1 MTIMKTFRLFSMAAM
16 AIAMASCSNDDNVL
30 EQQPAQQQGTMHF
43 TATIAAPNSGATTRT
58 TYNETGDG
66 YINVAWKEG
75 DEIALVHG
83 GVKDVVTVGIPNSD
97 GSAPI
102 SGTITVGTDEEDV
115 VLVYPADAVG
125 KPTGGTGGTGF
136 SNNPIYWAKVHNQDG
151 TLEYIQNNID
161 FRKGVGKLAVS
172 GALATASLKESV
184 SMPSMIAIW
193 KLTLQDDATP
203 TPNAL
208 AATGVTVSVNGIP
221 VARATSAAKSTYY
234 LCMVPSYMVDSH
246 VNASGDGLTIDAT
259 VGSDTYRFTKAGV
272 SLTEGLFYQS
282 TLTMAS
288 LLKTPLTLKALT
300 DGKIKVTKPKN
311 GMQYSLNGGT
321 KTDMNGGTT
330 EIPVEAGDKVRFYGN
345 GTSIT
350 SYNGTTI
357 TGTAWMKVY
366 GNIMSLVDENNF
378 ATTAAMLSS
387 TNAFKQL
394 FYNNVNLIDA
404 SGLLLPATELTRY
417 CYCQMFYGCTKLT
430 MAPELPAKTLD
441 TGCYTAMFND
451 CKRLTAAPELPAT
464 TLADFC
470 YDSMFT
476 GCSSLT
482 SVTCLAT
489 SGINSNKSTDSWLL
503 NVAYTGTFIAA
514 STAVWPDGNN
524 GIPSNWTRLNPD
536 GTPYVAP

>member
-1 MTIMKTFRLFSMAAM
+1 
-16 AIAMASCSNDDNVL
+16 
-30 EQQPAQQQGTMHF
+30 
-43 TATIAAPNSGATTRT
+43 
-58 TYNETGDG
+58 
-66 YINVAWKEG
+66 
-75 DEIALVHG
+75 
-83 GVKDVVTVGIPNSD
+83 
-97 GSAPI
+97 
-102 SGTITVGTDEEDV
+102 
-115 VLVYPADAVG
+115 
-125 KPTGGTGGTGF
+125 
-136 SNNPIYWAKVHNQDG
+136 
-151 TLEYIQNNID
+151 
-161 FRKGVGKLAVS
+161 
-172 GALATASLKESV
+172 
-184 SMPSMIAIW
+184 
-193 KLTLQDDATP
+193 
-203 TPNAL
+203 
-208 AATGVTVSVNGIP
+208 
-221 VARATSAAKSTYY
+221 
-234 LCMVPSYMVDSH
+234 
-246 VNASGDGLTIDAT
+246 
-259 VGSDTYRFTKAGV
+259 
-272 SLTEGLFYQS
+272 
-282 TLTMAS
+282 
-288 LLKTPLTLKALT
+288 
-300 DGKIKVTKPKN
+300 
-311 GMQYSLNGGT
+311 
-321 KTDMNGGTT
+321 MNGGTT

-404 SGLLLPATELTRY
+404 SGLLLPATELTRD
-417 CYCQMFYGCTKLT
+417 CYCHMFYGCTKLT

-441 TGCYTAMFND
+441 TGCYTAMFYD

-503 NVAYTGTFIAA
+503 NVAYTGIFIAA